1 MSTLTDVT
9 LADLSLFAEG
19 APWQVFEDLRRND
32 PVHWNVEEAP
42 NSGFWSV
49 TRYNDIV
56 DVLRDTETYS
66 SEVGAANLEELD
78 TRQLEIRKSILETD
92 GPRHRAL
99 RKMLQPQFTPRALAG
114 YETFLRGITAT
125 TLDRALA
132 KDQFDFVADVAA
144 DFPIRVLAQLLDVP
158 ESDIPQLIK
167 WGNKMVGNTD
177 PEHADVLANSPES
190 EMYRDLPFRSPAALE
205 VFKYGYEL
213 AWGRKGGNGTDL
225 VSVLINTE
233 PSDGIAI
240 DARDFRNYFLLLI
253 IAGNETTRHTITHTM
268 NNLMA
273 NPEQLAILR
282 EKPELIPWAVEE
294 FLRMASPVHHFRR
307 TARHETVLNGREIK
321 AGDKVVVWFGSGNR
335 DEDVFADPYKF
346 DVQRHPNEH
355 MSFGRG
361 GPHMCLGNSL
371 ARLEIQ
377 IMFEDLLAR
386 DVDLL
391 PNGKADYVLSNFVH
405 GFKRLPV
412 KQA

>member
-9 LADLSLFAEG
+9 LAYLSLFADG
-19 APWQVFEDLRRND
+19 APWQVFEDLRKNS

-42 NSGFWSV
+42 NNGFWSV

-66 SEVGAANLEELD
+66 SEIGAANLEELD

-132 KDQFDFVADVAA
+132 KDQFDFVADIAA

-167 WGNKMVGNTD
+167 WGNKMVGNQD
-177 PEHADVLANSPES
+177 PEHADVLADSPES

-213 AWGRKGGNGTDL
+213 AWGRKGGDGTDL

-273 NPEQLAILR
+273 NPDQLAILR

-307 TARHETVLNGREIK
+307 TARHETVLNGQEIK

-386 DVDLL
+386 DVDLM

-412 KQA
+412 KKA